1 MGFDIKTRQQ
11 TSRVEPDNR
20 IQEIPRN
27 TYTCCGLKL
36 KQLKQP
42 WNFYPDPVSKTHPW
56 NNAAISFREACWPMT
71 EMAWI
76 LHLRVRILNRYFWIE
91 KSPDE
96 YWKYPG
102 WFTSIGGNGR
112 HYSPAFGHIWPMHFW
127 EIGTALEVFSWDI
140 EWSCKLRIFHLN
152 WRWGF
157 VVGDVGL
164 EPQRWMDL
172 CETDLQIFKFISWIP
187 ICILMNLGETCAITV
202 GPCVSFDIGPA
213 HILGDGEKG
222 NNQICFLHCLQRGN
236 SLHQELVTIDRTNRD
251 NLWTLH
257 MYNHFMTPIWSFF
270 QQFLLYPAM
279 QTCEAILEK
288 LQVYKA
294 TSSTKLHSSYTF
306 SNSVELST
314 ATLAD
319 QKHLLQPPSD
329 VFNVSWRRSIQ
340 LGSSEM
346 GRAFNVCGI
355 ELHDQTETTFSCRH
369 ANANPRLKTAPLKSM
384 TLVTERTCAKTRY
397 FE

>member
-1 MGFDIKTRQQ
+1 MIQQ
-11 TSRVEPDNR
+11 HWCE
-20 IQEIPRN
+20 
-27 TYTCCGLKL
+27 
-36 KQLKQP
+36 
-42 WNFYPDPVSKTHPW
+42 WN
-56 NNAAISFREACWPMT
+56 
-71 EMAWI
+71 
-76 LHLRVRILNRYFWIE
+76 
-91 KSPDE
+91 
-96 YWKYPG
+96 
-102 WFTSIGGNGR
+102 R

-140 EWSCKLRIFHLN
+140 EWSHKLRIFHLN

-164 EPQRWMDL
+164 EQQRWMDIRYWWL
-172 CETDLQIFKFISWIP
+172 LIEPILTIFGHCIYVQSFHDTYP
-187 ICILMNLGETCAITV
+187 IFLSPVTTL
-202 GPCVSFDIGPA
+202 PCNANIWSNTWKE
-213 HILGDGEKG
+213 L
-222 NNQICFLHCLQRGN
+222 LHLVN
-236 SLHQELVTIDRTNRD
+236 LVTS
-251 NLWTLH
+251 L
-257 MYNHFMTPIWSFF
+257 PGK
-270 QQFLLYPAM
+270 LLP
-279 QTCEAILEK
+279 L
-288 LQVYKA
+288 
-294 TSSTKLHSSYTF
+294 S

-355 ELHDQTETTFSCRH
+355 EIHDQTGTTFDCRH
-369 ANANPRLKTAPLKSM
+369 ANANPRLKTAPLKFM